1 MRQSLETARGQ
12 FWGIEDELKDRKLAA
27 SQLEM
32 PSVRARPHADAQAR
46 AGACMQALGRAAPQP
61 KAAHENAK
69 RDRKERVKCYDLIVF
84 RERKSMSDQMQPVRE
99 KIIGI
104 LHRNNVKKA
113 SFFGSIVRGEMTEES
128 DVDLLV
134 EFEGKKSLLDLAHL
148 KNELEDAINRRVDVL
163 TYKSLHPRLKDRI
176 LAEQVPII

>member
-1 MRQSLETARGQ
+1 MTSIILERG
-12 FWGIEDELKDRKLAA
+12 
-27 SQLEM
+27 
-32 PSVRARPHADAQAR
+32 
-46 AGACMQALGRAAPQP
+46 
-61 KAAHENAK
+61 
-69 RDRKERVKCYDLIVF
+69 
-84 RERKSMSDQMQPVRE
+84 KSMSDQMQPIRE
-99 KIIGI
+99 KIIDI
-104 LHRNNVKKA
+104 LHRNEVKRA
-113 SFFGSIVRGEMTEES
+113 SFFGSIVRGEMTKES